1 MVLGK
6 LGKLKQYSDLFAASA
21 AFRGTQNMALTTIAL
36 LVRDKLG
43 LGPSTIGV
51 IGAVAGAS
59 MVASTFL
66 VSSRAKPHQLERSVI
81 AGSVLLIAA
90 LVVIGAS
97 QTVWEVIVGAI
108 LLGVSGGLG
117 LPGLTGVVQRAA
129 RTGGVGSE
137 RLLALYTLVLS
148 GSLAVAPLVEAFLLE
163 QVGQD
168 VRWPFFAF
176 TVFPIITIA
185 AMVSRMRHAP
195 ANPSSTATGSADRP
209 PRRRAISL
217 HPVQKALVAQLMY
230 AVPFA
235 GITVFGAEVARAQ
248 AHATAAQAQLAFT
261 AFFATSLLSRAV
273 LAWLA
278 PVKRKSSA
286 FILSGVLTL
295 AGIAI
300 IATGH
305 SFAFFLIGM
314 AVIGVPH
321 GIIFPLGLSLLADSL
336 APEELPR
343 ANSTLIGASNL
354 VSVAVP
360 PLLGEIAVAYGYEPM
375 MLSIDAPALIL
386 LAVLAY
392 LLYSHSV
399 AAGRTPLGDQQAG

>member
-1 MVLGK
+1 MVLDK
-6 LGKLKQYSDLFAASA
+6 LGKLKKYSDLFAASA

-36 LVRDKLG
+36 LVKDKLG
-43 LGPSTIGV
+43 LGPSAIGV

-81 AGSVLLIAA
+81 AGSILLIAG
-90 LVVIGAS
+90 LLVIGSS
-97 QTVWEVIVGAI
+97 QNVWEVTAGAI
-108 LLGVSGGLG
+108 FLGISGGLG

-129 RTGGVGSE
+129 RTGNVGSE

-148 GSLAVAPLVEAFLLE
+148 GSLAVAPLIEAFLLE
-163 QVGQD
+163 RVGQD

-176 TVFPIITIA
+176 TIFPIVTIVT
-185 AMVSRMRHAP
+185 MIFRLRRAP
-195 ANPSSTATGSADRP
+195 AQPASPSTGHDYRP
-209 PRRRAISL
+209 PRKRAISL
-217 HPVQKALVAQLMY
+217 HPVQKALTAQLMY

-235 GITVFGAEVARAQ
+235 GITVFGAEVARVG
-248 AHATAAQAQLAFT
+248 AHANASQAQLAFT

-278 PVKRKSSA
+278 PIRRKNSA
-286 FILSGVLTL
+286 FLLSGLLTL
-295 AGIAI
+295 AGIAV

-305 SFAFFLIGM
+305 SFALFLVGM

-336 APEELPR
+336 NPEELPK
-343 ANSTLIGASNL
+343 ANSTLIGASNV
-354 VSVAVP
+354 VSVAAP
-360 PLLGEIAVAYGYEPM
+360 PLLGEVAVAYGYEPM
-375 MLSIDAPALIL
+375 MLSIDLPVLIL
-386 LAVLAY
+386 LAGLIY
-392 LLYSHSV
+392 LFYSHSS
-399 AAGRTPLGDQQAG
+399 AAGRSLLNHQQGG